1 MHARKL
7 SDKKSIPLVFTPKE
21 NIDYQLIDCGNRRKL
36 ERFGSLILNRPEVE
50 AHFPSSLNKRDW
62 EKADW
67 FFYEEK
73 GKKGRW
79 IAHNTKR
86 DSWEVN
92 YQFKGVSLQFKL
104 QLTAFKHVGLFPEQ
118 AENWNFICK
127 QLDRIKGEKR
137 VLNLFAYTGAASIVA
152 AAKGAKVTNID
163 SVKQVLNWGRE
174 NAELNK
180 LDSIRWIQEDAR
192 KFVKKAL
199 RRNERFHG
207 IILDPPAFGYGAKNE
222 QWKLER
228 DLKALLQD
236 TIQLLHPKEHFFILN
251 TYSPQLNP
259 KELQEMLGEI
269 KGFPRRYELSTLG
282 SKSEQGQILPLGNLL
297 RFTK

>member
-7 SDKKSIPLVFTPKE
+7 SDKKPVTSVLTPTK
-21 NIDYQLIDCGNRRKL
+21 NIDYQLIDFGNRRKL

-50 AHFPSSLNKRDW
+50 AHFPSSLDKKGW

-79 IAHNTKR
+79 IMQEEKE
-86 DSWEVN
+86 DSWEVS
-92 YQFKGVSLQFKL
+92 YHFKNVSLKFKL

-118 AENWNFICK
+118 AENWNFICR

-174 NAELNK
+174 NAVLNQV
-180 LDSIRWIQEDAR
+180 DSIRWIQEDAR

-199 RRNERFHG
+199 RREERFHG

-222 QWKLER
+222 QWKLEK

-236 TIQLLHPKEHFFILN
+236 VLQLLHSKEHFFILN
-251 TYSPQLNP
+251 TYSPQLNI
-259 KELQEMLGEI
+259 EGLQQMLREI
-269 KGFPRRYELSTLG
+269 KGFPKRYELSTLG
-282 SKSEQGQILPLGNLL
+282 SKSEQGSILPLGNLL